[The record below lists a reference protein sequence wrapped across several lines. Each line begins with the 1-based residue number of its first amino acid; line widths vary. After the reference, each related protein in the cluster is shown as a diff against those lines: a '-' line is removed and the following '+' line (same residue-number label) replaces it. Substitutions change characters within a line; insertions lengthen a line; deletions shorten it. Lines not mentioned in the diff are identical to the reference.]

1 MISFLVVKNV
11 VGILVDFVVGI
22 RRLFLMRWGGIMMGM
37 KVAGKW
43 V

>member
-11 VGILVDFVVGI
+11 VGILVDFEVRI
-22 RRLFLMRWGGIMMGM
+22 RGLFLLRWGGIMVLL
-37 KVAGKW
+37 KVAGMW